1 MTPGK
6 TLLVVEDDSITREGL
21 GLLLRR
27 EDYDVIQAA
36 NGEEALACLRSGPPP
51 DLILLDMLLPV
62 LDGWHFLQQIRAEGA
77 PPIPIM
83 VVTSTVLT
91 RQVGGGSRLLRVRQ
105 EAHRPGSLAGRN
117 PPLPGVVSSDRGWR
131 PPSGRRQLRCAA
143 ASGPW

>member
-1 MTPGK
+1 MMTPSK

-62 LDGWHFLQQIRAEGA
+62 LDGWHFLQQMHAEGA

-83 VVTSTVLT
+83 VMTSTVLT
-91 RQVGGGSRLLRVRQ
+91 RQWAEDHGCCGFVKKPIDPEALLGEVR
-105 EAHRPGSLAGRN
+105 RCLA
-117 PPLPGVVSSDRGWR
+117 
-131 PPSGRRQLRCAA
+131 
-143 ASGPW
+143 

>member
-77 PPIPIM
+77 TPIPIM

-91 RQVGGGSRLLRVRQ
+91 RQWAEDHGCCGFVKKPIDPEALLG
-105 EAHRPGSLAGRN
+105 EI
-117 PPLPGVVSSDRGWR
+117 
-131 PPSGRRQLRCAA
+131 RRCLE
-143 ASGPW
+143 